1 MTENS
6 SETDVDTESA
16 TPTETE
22 PQPEVD
28 LLKEAEE
35 VAARD
40 EKQAS
45 KAPRSLDELDLQG
58 EIRNQ
63 VESYVSKAV
72 NEAINK
78 HDKRKTRQM
87 KDDGYMNREQVEQ
100 LLGQKEAEYT
110 RREEAKEQFLT
121 TMTDE
126 GIRKGTEEWQEVQ
139 RFYGKAVEDGNL
151 SPEILLTPAGIRSV
165 IHMSGVKE
173 VAGHAPGPS
182 SGMPRTAPDGSVT
195 LPGGNVQLNAADTSE
210 SPSVIQMMNK
220 AIHEKVNE

>member
-100 LLGQKEAEYT
+100 LLGQKEAEYS

-126 GIRKGTEEWQEVQ
+126 GIRKGTDEWKQVQ
-139 RFYGKAVEDGNL
+139 QFYGKAVDEGNL
-151 SPEILLTPAGIRSV
+151 SPEILLTQAGIRSV

-195 LPGGNVQLNAADTSE
+195 LPGGNVQLNAAGEVSQ
-210 SPSVIQMMNK
+210 PNLVQMMNK
-220 AIHEKVNE
+220 AIQDKVSE